1 MIEWVHPGLILIFG
15 ALLIPFLKGKWQ
27 KAYLLLLPIL
37 AFIDLLH
44 MSTGVFWRIP
54 FLEYELVLGRV
65 DKLSMVFGY
74 IFVIAAFCMTL
85 FALHVER
92 RGEHVAAFL
101 YVGGTLGVVFAGDL
115 YTLTIFWE
123 LMAISSIFLI
133 GYRGTSSAYGAAFR
147 YIMIH
152 LFGGTCLFGG
162 VIMHVQNTGSID
174 FNAFYPEFWGSGV
187 EYLPSYLIFTGLI
200 LNAAVPPL
208 HAWLPDA
215 YPEATATGGVFL
227 SAFTT
232 KSAVYALLRGF
243 PGLEILIYLGAMMT
257 IYGIIYALLEND
269 ARRILAYSIINQVGF
284 MVAGIGIGTPLAICG
299 VVAHA
304 FCHILYKGLL
314 WMSAGSV
321 LFITGKTKCT
331 DLGGLYKTMPLT
343 CIFALVGAFSISAF
357 PLTNGFTSK
366 PMTIMAAAEAN
377 MGIIWLILMV
387 ASAGVF
393 LHAGVKFPYFVFF
406 AKDKG
411 IKAKDPPINQLLGM
425 GLTAFLCIFL
435 GVYPQPLYNLLP
447 YQVDFVAYTI
457 PHVVGMLS
465 LLAFSGLAFFMLLP
479 LLKRTETISL
489 DTDWFYRA
497 GAGKFMWFCENPLPN
512 FASRVDGGVKR
523 IASSFSS
530 FGSNP
535 LRATRIVLSTIMVKA
550 LKAFIL
556 EFWWRVYRYY
566 ERDLEDAKSRPMD
579 EPIERVPLGIAVLLV
594 LIFFILYFIIY
605 LIYGLI

>member
-1 MIEWVHPGLILIFG
+1 MIEWLHPGLIFIVG
-15 ALLIPFLKGKWQ
+15 ALLIPFLKGKLR
-27 KAYLLLLPIL
+27 KAYLLLLPAL
-37 AFIDLLH
+37 AFVDLYY

-65 DKLSMVFGY
+65 DKLSLVFAY

-92 RGEHVAAFL
+92 GGEHVAAFL
-101 YVGGTLGVVFAGDL
+101 YMGGTLGVVFAGDL

-133 GYRGTSSAYGAAFR
+133 GFRGTKAAYSAAVR
-147 YIMIH
+147 YIMMHI
-152 LFGGTCLFGG
+152 FGGSCLFGG
-162 VIMHVQNTGSID
+162 VIMYVQATGSIA
-174 FNAFYPEFWGSGV
+174 FNAFYPQYWGFGT
-187 EYLPSYLIFTGLI
+187 EYLPSYLILTGLL

-243 PGLEILIYLGAMMT
+243 PGLEILIFLGTMMT

-299 VVAHA
+299 VVSHA

-321 LFITGKTKCT
+321 LFVTGKTKCT

-366 PMTIMAAAEAN
+366 PMTIMAAANEH
-377 MGIIWLILMV
+377 MGIIWLLLMV

-393 LHAGVKFPYFVFF
+393 LHAGVKYPYFVFF
-406 AKDKG
+406 AKDRG
-411 IKAKDPPINQLLGM
+411 LKAHDPPLNQLLGM
-425 GLTAFLCIFL
+425 GLVSFLCIFL

-465 LLAFSGLAFFMLLP
+465 LLSFSGLAFFMLLP
-479 LLKRTETISL
+479 ILKRTETISL

-497 GAGKFMWFCENPLPN
+497 GARKFMWFCEGPLVN
-512 FASRVDGGVKR
+512 FASSVDNGLKG

-530 FGSNP
+530 FGRNP
-535 LRATRIVLSTIMVKA
+535 RRATRIALSTIMVKA
-550 LKAFIL
+550 LKTFVL

-566 ERDLEDAKSRPMD
+566 ERDLEEAKSRPLD

-594 LIFFILYFIIY
+594 LLFFILYFIIY

>member
-1 MIEWVHPGLILIFG
+1 MIEWVHPGFVFIFG

-27 KAYLLLLPIL
+27 KAYLLLLPTA
-37 AFIDLLH
+37 AFISLLR

-65 DKLSMVFGY
+65 DKLSLVFAY

-85 FALHVER
+85 YALHVER

-101 YVGGTLGVVFAGDL
+101 YVGSTIGVVFAGDL

-123 LMAISSIFLI
+123 IMAISSIFLI
-133 GYRGTSSAYGAAFR
+133 GYRGTSAAYSAAFR

-152 LFGGTCLFGG
+152 IFGGACLFGG
-162 VIMHVQNTGSID
+162 VIIYVQTTGSIA
-174 FNAFYPEFWGSGV
+174 FNAFYPEYWGFGS
-187 EYLPSYLIFTGLI
+187 EYLPSYLIFIGLI
-200 LNAAVPPL
+200 LNAGVPPL
-208 HAWLPDA
+208 HAWLPDS

-243 PGLEILIYLGAMMT
+243 PGLEILIFLGTMMT

-269 ARRILAYSIINQVGF
+269 SRRILAYSIINQVGF

-299 VVAHA
+299 VVSHA

-321 LFITGKTKCT
+321 LHMTGKSKCT

-343 CIFALVGAFSISAF
+343 CVFALVGAFSISAF

-366 PMTIMAAAEAN
+366 PMTIAAAAEAH
-377 MGIIWLILMV
+377 MGIIWLLLMV

-406 AKDKG
+406 AKDSG
-411 IKAKDPPINQLLGM
+411 IKVKDPPINQLLGM

-457 PHVVGMLS
+457 PHVVGILS

-497 GAGKFMWFCENPLPN
+497 GAGKFMWFCEVPLPR
-512 FASRVDGGVKR
+512 FASRVDSGVKK
-523 IASSFSS
+523 IASSLSS

-535 LRATRIVLSTIMVKA
+535 LRATRIALSTMMVKA
-550 LKAFIL
+550 LKTFIL
-556 EFWWRVYRYY
+556 EFWWHVYQYY
-566 ERDLEDAKSRPMD
+566 ERDLEEAKSQPMD

>member
-1 MIEWVHPGLILIFG
+1 MIEWVHPGFIFIFG

-27 KAYLLLLPIL
+27 KAYLLLLPTA
-37 AFIDLLH
+37 AFISLLR

-54 FLEYELVLGRV
+54 FLEYELILGRV
-65 DKLSMVFGY
+65 DKLSLVFAY

-85 FALHVER
+85 YALHVER
-92 RGEHVAAFL
+92 SGEHVAAFS
-101 YVGGTLGVVFAGDL
+101 YVGSTLGVVFAGDL

-123 LMAISSIFLI
+123 IMAISSIFLI
-133 GYRGTSSAYGAAFR
+133 GYRGTSSAYSAAFR
-147 YIMIH
+147 YIMMHI
-152 LFGGTCLFGG
+152 FGGACLFGG
-162 VIMHVQNTGSID
+162 VIIHVQTTGSIA
-174 FNAFYPEFWGSGV
+174 FNAFYPEYWGLGI
-187 EYLPSYLIFTGLI
+187 EYLPSYLIFIGLI

-243 PGLEILIYLGAMMT
+243 PGLEILIFLGVMMT

-284 MVAGIGIGTPLAICG
+284 MIAGIGIGTPLAICG

-321 LFITGKTKCT
+321 LYMTGKTKCT
-331 DLGGLYKTMPLT
+331 ELGGLYKTMPLT
-343 CIFALVGAFSISAF
+343 CVFALVGAFSISAF

-406 AKDKG
+406 AKDRG
-411 IKAKDPPINQLLGM
+411 LRVSDPPINQLLGM

-447 YQVDFVAYTI
+447 YPVDFVAYTI

-465 LLAFSGLAFFMLLP
+465 LLGFSGLAFFMLLP

-497 GAGKFMWFCENPLPN
+497 GGGKFMWFCENPLPN
-512 FASRVDGGVKR
+512 FANRVDSSMKR

-535 LRATRIVLSTIMVKA
+535 LRATRIALSTMMVKV
-550 LKAFIL
+550 LKTFVL

-566 ERDLEDAKSRPMD
+566 ERDLEAAKSRPMD

-594 LIFFILYFIIY
+594 LIFFIFYFIIY

>member
-1 MIEWVHPGLILIFG
+1 MIEWLHPGLILIFG
-15 ALLIPFLKGKWQ
+15 AFLIPFLKGKWQ
-27 KAYLLLLPIL
+27 KAYLLLLPVL

-44 MSTGVFWRIP
+44 MSTGVFWRVP
-54 FLEYELVLGRV
+54 FLEYELVFGRV

-162 VIMHVQNTGSID
+162 VIMHVQNTGSIA
-174 FNAFYPEFWGSGV
+174 FNALSWGLGI
-187 EYLPSYLIFTGLI
+187 EYLPSYLIFTGFI

-215 YPEATATGGVFL
+215 YPEATITGAVFL

-232 KSAVYALLRGF
+232 KSAVYALVRGF
-243 PGLEILIYLGAMMT
+243 AGVDILIYIGAIMT
-257 IYGIIYALLEND
+257 VYPIFYAVLENNV
-269 ARRILAYSIINQVGF
+269 RRVLAYSLINQVGF
-284 MVAGIGIGTPLAICG
+284 MLCGIGIGTELAING
-299 VVAHA
+299 TVAHA

-314 WMSAGSV
+314 FMSAGSV
-321 LFITGKTKCT
+321 MHMTGKENCT
-331 DLGGLYKTMPLT
+331 ELGGLYKTMPFT
-343 CIFALVGAFSISAF
+343 TACCMIAAASISAF
-357 PLTNGFTSK
+357 PGFSGFISK
-366 PMTIMAAAEAN
+366 SMIIAEAAHLHF
-377 MGIIWLILMV
+377 GIVWVLLLL

-393 LHAGVKFPYFVFF
+393 HHAGVKVPYFTFF
-406 AKDKG
+406 AKDSG
-411 IKAKDPPINQLLGM
+411 IRAKDPPLNMCLGM
-425 GLTAFLCIFL
+425 GIAAFLCIFL
-435 GVYPQPLYNLLP
+435 GVYPQPLYNILP
-447 YQVDFVAYTI
+447 YAVNFVPYTGD
-457 PHVVGMLS
+457 HVVGQAQ
-465 LLAFSGLAFFMLLP
+465 LLMFASLAFFVLI
-479 LLKRTETISL
+479 ISGVYPPEQRKINL
-489 DTDWFYRA
+489 DADWIYRM
-497 GAGKFMWFCENPLPN
+497 GGKKFMWFCEGPLVN
-512 FASRVDGGVKR
+512 FASSVDSGVKS

-530 FGSNP
+530 FGRNP
-535 LRATRIVLSTIMVKA
+535 FRATRIALSTIMVKA
-550 LKAFIL
+550 LKAFVL
-556 EFWWRVYRYY
+556 EFWWRVYRYF

-605 LIYGLI
+605 LIYGLM